1 MILLAIFSLLK
12 LECMLTSDVGNVTIH
27 TVVNNLQDNKYFHL
41 ELKKLKFVKW
51 VDKLKINFVKL

>member
-1 MILLAIFSLLK
+1 
-12 LECMLTSDVGNVTIH
+12 MLTSDVGNVTIH

-51 VDKLKINFVKL
+51 VDELKINFVKL